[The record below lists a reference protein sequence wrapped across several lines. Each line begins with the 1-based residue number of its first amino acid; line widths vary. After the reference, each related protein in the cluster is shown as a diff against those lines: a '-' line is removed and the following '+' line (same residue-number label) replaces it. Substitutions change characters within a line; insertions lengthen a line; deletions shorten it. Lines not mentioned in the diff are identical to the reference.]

1 MKGKI
6 TIEIVTGREL
16 TSAEKEKAK
25 AKLTQYIGYVNECLL
40 NTVTG
45 IEREPLRI
53 IWEEQNA

>member
-16 TSAEKEKAK
+16 TSTEKEKAK

-40 NTVTG
+40 NTVAG

-53 IWEEQNA
+53 IWEESA